1 MIDLRK
7 IIQGQLKAI
16 HPRVYFQMA
25 PKTATFPYLVYDI
38 PTINDDGEGYQLAT
52 IDIDGWD
59 NENDTT
65 VLETLMN
72 SVNNALNKK
81 SFVYNNT
88 ALTPFLESKLSLR
101 DDEAKLKR
109 RKNIYQGRIFKADK
123 STWDIYTEK
132 TWNNIAEKTWNSI

>member
-1 MIDLRK
+1 MIELRK

-81 SFVYNNT
+81 SFVYNNNT
-88 ALTPFLESKLSLR
+88 LTPFLESKLSLR

>member
-1 MIDLRK
+1 MIELRK

-81 SFVYNNT
+81 SFIHNNT
-88 ALTPFLESKLSLR
+88 TLTPFLESKLSLR

-132 TWNNIAEKTWNSI
+132 TWNNITEKTWNNI

>member
-1 MIDLRK
+1 MIELRK

-59 NENDTT
+59 MTDDTT
-65 VLETLMN
+65 ALETLMQT
-72 SVNNALNKK
+72 VNNALNKK
-81 SFVYNNT
+81 SFVHNNT
-88 ALTPFLESKLSLR
+88 TLTPFLESKLSLR

-109 RKNIYQGRIFKADK
+109 RKNIYQGRIFRADK

-132 TWNNIAEKTWNSI
+132 TWNNIAEKTWNNI